1 MRLRRSR
8 PYGQGLRRVRRG
20 RGFSYVDASGDAVND
35 AETAERIRAL
45 AIPPAWRKVWICP
58 HANGHIQAVG
68 VDAAGRRQY
77 LYHEQWRRERDE
89 EKFDRLLDV
98 AARLPRL
105 REQVAS
111 DLRRPGLDRRRV
123 EAVALGLLDRGVF
136 RIGGEEYAE
145 EHGTRG
151 VATLLREQVRV
162 SGEEMLFDYVAKGGA
177 RRRVRITEPDLA
189 RAVRALRR
197 NDSPSGRL
205 LVYRDGGN
213 LCELHSGDI
222 NARFKELVGNDHSAK
237 DFRTWQA
244 TVLAAAGL
252 AATERPNSERRRASA
267 VRQVMAEVAE
277 ALGNTPAVARNS
289 YVDPRVV
296 EAWERGDTIAAAV
309 RRADRVDD
317 PDERQK
323 IVERAVLR
331 LLRSAERVR

>member
-1 MRLRRSR
+1 MRLRRST
-8 PYGQGLRRVRRG
+8 PYGRGLRRARRG
-20 RGFSYVDASGDAVND
+20 RGFAYVDDDGAAVTD
-35 AETAERIRAL
+35 PEIVRRIHEL

-58 HANGHIQAVG
+58 YPNGHIQAVG

-89 EKFDRLLDV
+89 EKFDRVLEV
-98 AARLPRL
+98 AARLPAL
-105 REQVAS
+105 REQVAA
-111 DLRRPGLDRRRV
+111 DLGRAGLDRRRV

-162 SGEEMLFDYVAKGGA
+162 SGEEMLFDYRAKGGI
-177 RRRVRITEPDLA
+177 RRRVRIGEPQLA
-189 RAVRALRR
+189 RAVRTLRR
-197 NDSPSGRL
+197 TRAPSGRL
-205 LVYRDGGN
+205 LVYRDGDQIRD
-213 LCELHSGDI
+213 LHSTDI
-222 NARFKELVGNDHSAK
+222 NARFKELVGGDHSAK

-252 AATERPNSERRRASA
+252 AATERPGSERRRRSA
-267 VRQVMAEVAE
+267 IRQVMTEVAE

-289 YVDPRVV
+289 YVDPRVI
-296 EAWERGDTIAAAV
+296 EAWERGQTIEAAL
-309 RRADRVDD
+309 RRARRARSE
-317 PDERQK
+317 DERQA

-331 LLRSAERVR
+331 LLRAAARAH